1 MKKAAI
7 FILSL
12 CLILALGA
20 CGNDG
25 LYKAPTAEATQAET
39 LPGDG
44 QESAASGEGTDT
56 AVSDETAATEVEP
69 SYEVQDV
76 DSHVMYVTADTQLNV
91 RKGPSTD
98 TESVYALNRGDR
110 VTVTGV
116 SGDWSRIDLNGEPY
130 FVKTEFLSDV
140 QPVAEA
146 PVDSVSTGHVV
157 CIDPDISK
165 AAFQNR
171 SPTAP
176 GPQL

>member
-1 MKKAAI
+1 M
-7 FILSL
+7 
-12 CLILALGA
+12 
-20 CGNDG
+20 
-25 LYKAPTAEATQAET
+25 
-39 LPGDG
+39 
-44 QESAASGEGTDT
+44 
-56 AVSDETAATEVEP
+56 EP